1 MARFEVTPTEK
12 SAAVVA
18 GIGTAKVGIVTATF
32 RACWKEDDG
41 MPTDEPGYVAP
52 GGNNMEA
59 GSAGPTVG
67 SAAPTLGS
75 AGANVGGAEA
85 PRGIGTGLGRHTN
98 DATRTVNRT
107 FGEPRGIVVFRY
119 DRPEALQPVK

>member
-41 MPTDEPGYVAP
+41 MPTDEPGYIPP
-52 GGNNMEA
+52 GEGKM
-59 GSAGPTVG
+59 TVG

-75 AGANVGGAEA
+75 TGTQFGAEA
-85 PRGIGTGLGRHTN
+85 PRGIGTGLGRQTN